1 MDMTEHTKHAEQA
14 VTRNAENYRQ
24 LVETASDAIYLI
36 SEEGIVIDTNA
47 SACSTLEWSKEELLG
62 KTISDIDPNYSIEEF
77 QKFWEDIPLDK
88 KHIFETIHKKKDGTL
103 LSVEVSGKKSK
114 LGDTIFYHAIAR
126 DITARKLVD
135 QELRESE
142 EKYRTLVNGMHDTV
156 RVIDFNGRFIDTNN
170 AATEILGYTREEL
183 LSMGPADIDSSLDV
197 TVIKRL
203 IKQIPSDKLQIF
215 ETSHSTKNGKQIP
228 VEIQSC
234 VVKYQGEKAILSI
247 ARDITDRKRAEAERL
262 KLRKLET
269 VGMLAGGIAH
279 DFNNLLTGVFGNI
292 ELAKMFLTPDHE
304 AYKFLESAQ
313 QAMGRATNL
322 TKQLLTFAKGGDPI
336 KEVFA
341 ISEALTESAQFSLQ
355 GSNVKLQI
363 NIASGLWEIE
373 ADKGQLSQVI
383 NNLVIN
389 AQQAMPNGGIITL
402 SVSNIETSEG
412 KYVQITVQDE
422 GVGIAPQHLDKIFDP
437 YFTTKRTA
445 TGLGLAVTHS
455 IISKHNGTI
464 TVDSQL
470 NRGTIFTIR
479 LPAAQATEKITSP
492 KNLLQEINGMLVSA
506 AHILVLDDEEKIRQ
520 VLGAMLKRMGHNV
533 SWAINGQEAIAQYR
547 DAYQSGQA
555 YDMVIMDLTIS
566 GGMGGQAAAR
576 EIIKIN
582 PQAKLIV
589 SSGYHTDPV
598 MANYTAYGFQGLVA
612 KPYRFAE
619 LKHVVEQV
627 LKA

>member
-14 VTRNAENYRQ
+14 LTKNAENYRQ

-36 SEEGIVIDTNA
+36 SEEGIIIDTNA
-47 SACSTLEWSKEELLG
+47 SACSTLEWSKEDLLG

-156 RVIDFNGRFIDTNN
+156 WVIDFNGRFIDTNN

-197 TVIKRL
+197 AAIKSLIKRL
-203 IKQIPSDKLQIF
+203 PSDQLQIF

-234 VVKYQGEKAILSI
+234 LIKYQGEKAILSI

-262 KLRKLET
+262 KLRKLES
-269 VGMLAGGIAH
+269 VGILAGGIAH

-341 ISEALTESAQFSLQ
+341 ISEAFTETAQSSLQ
-355 GSNVKLQI
+355 DSNVKLRI
-363 NIASGLWEIE
+363 NIAPDLWEIE

-389 AQQAMPNGGIITL
+389 AQQAMPNGGIVTL

-412 KYVQITVQDE
+412 RYVQITVQDE

-445 TGLGLAVTHS
+445 TGLGLAITHS

-464 TVDSQL
+464 TIDSQL
-470 NRGTIFTIR
+470 NQGTSFTIR
-479 LPAAQATEKITSP
+479 LPAAQATEKAIPP
-492 KNLLQEINGMLVSA
+492 KKLLPEINGKPIST
-506 AHILVLDDEEKIRQ
+506 AHILILDDEEKIRQ
-520 VLGAMLKRMGHNV
+520 VLAAMLKRMGHNV
-533 SWAINGQEAIAQYR
+533 SWAINGQEAIAKYR
-547 DAYQSGQA
+547 EAYQSGQA
-555 YDMVIMDLTIS
+555 YDMVIMDLTIP
-566 GGMGGQAAAR
+566 GGMGGQTAAQ

-589 SSGYHTDPV
+589 SSGYTTDPV
-598 MANYTAYGFQGLVA
+598 MANYTGYGFQGLVA
-612 KPYRFAE
+612 KPYRFAD
-619 LKHVVEQV
+619 LQHVVEKV

>member
-156 RVIDFNGRFIDTNN
+156 WVIDFNGRFIDTNN